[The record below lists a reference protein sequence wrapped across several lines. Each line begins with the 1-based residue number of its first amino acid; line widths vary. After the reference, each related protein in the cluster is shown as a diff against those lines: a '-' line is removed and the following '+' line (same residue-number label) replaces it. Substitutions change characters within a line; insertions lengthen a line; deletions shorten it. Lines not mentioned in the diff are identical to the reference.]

1 MGVFWNYLL
10 VYQVL
15 ILNLLCLVKY
25 RIVGSIFA
33 DEPQCYR
40 QAFSEEVVYFVN
52 KSYIN
57 DPNITYK
64 QIICYAEQRNG
75 FCDKNFDKNQTTT
88 CESSSANKTFENLN
102 QPSNTFLIRCSLVIN
117 HYDNIVVRSEA
128 FKNDSLI
135 GKSDSKYVSPSGFCN
150 CNWSD
155 ILPTVNF
162 IPRQVLLPTKKSIS
176 LKIDFKIARQFN
188 INVKYFLAT
197 NFTQKPICKEDFDRF
212 ISKSK
217 TVVCTVIVHN
227 FIVCNETSI
236 VLKLRS
242 RICKQENYQ
251 YSTPIPKIMKSISIS
266 KGDFTCKT
274 HNDDV
279 VLDPLSSYE
288 GYKYVIRNSTEV
300 IQNGFIGTTGI
311 KLGKTKEKQIQIKLC
326 KLECICSQ
334 YIMLETCYS
343 DYGSKKMSKLI
354 LVAILVSTALMLI
367 LSIAVFC
374 ICLERRRR
382 ETIETIFDDSAV
394 AMTKETNG
402 IQPPLLYRD
411 ILLGN
416 ADEIFDA
423 IDLPSDNSENN

>member
-1 MGVFWNYLL
+1 MNYPL

-15 ILNLLCLVKY
+15 ILNFLCLVKY
-25 RIVGSIFA
+25 RVVGSIFA
-33 DEPQCYR
+33 NKPQCYR

-57 DPNITYK
+57 DPNIRYK
-64 QIICYAEQRNG
+64 QIICYPEQRNW
-75 FCDKNFDKNQTTT
+75 FCDLNFDRNETTT
-88 CESSSANKTFENLN
+88 CESSSANETFGNLDH
-102 QPSNTFLIRCSLVIN
+102 PSNTFLIRCSLVIN
-117 HYDNIVVRSEA
+117 YYDGIVVRSEA

-135 GKSDSKYVSPSGFCN
+135 GKSDSKYVSFSGTCN

-162 IPRQVLLPTKKSIS
+162 IPRHVLLPTTEPTEPIS
-176 LKIDFKIARQFN
+176 LKIDFKIASKFN

-197 NFTQKPICKEDFDRF
+197 NFTQKPICKKDFDRF
-212 ISKSK
+212 IRENK
-217 TVVCTVIVHN
+217 TVVCTVDNSIG
-227 FIVCNETSI
+227 CNETSI

-242 RICKQENYQ
+242 QICEQENYE
-251 YSTPIPKIMKSISIS
+251 YSTPIPKILKNISIS

-279 VLDPLSSYE
+279 VLDPLSSYKD
-288 GYKYVIRNSTEV
+288 YKYVIRNSAEV

-334 YIMLETCYS
+334 YITLEICHSEYS
-343 DYGSKKMSKLI
+343 PKKMPKLI
-354 LVAILVSTALMLI
+354 LVAILMSAALILI
-367 LSIAVFC
+367 LSIAAFY
-374 ICLERRRR
+374 IYLERRRR
-382 ETIETIFDDSAV
+382 ETFETIFDDSTV
-394 AMTKETNG
+394 AMTKQTNG
-402 IQPPLLYRD
+402 IQPPPLS
-411 ILLGN
+411 N

-423 IDLPSDNSENN
+423 IDLPCDNSENN